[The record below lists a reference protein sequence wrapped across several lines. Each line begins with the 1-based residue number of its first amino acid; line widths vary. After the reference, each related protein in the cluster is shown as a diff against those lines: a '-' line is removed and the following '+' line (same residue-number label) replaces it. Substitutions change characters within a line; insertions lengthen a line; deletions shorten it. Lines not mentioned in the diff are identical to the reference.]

1 MKHIAIVLLA
11 VGALTGV
18 PQARAVPIFSD
29 PLTSWGL
36 SLNSGVAYITSTQ
49 LPANCSPARAEIKM
63 SGSEYD
69 KALFAYALDARGL
82 NRTIRVVVDNTE
94 SRCVVMGI
102 STA

>member
-1 MKHIAIVLLA
+1 MKQIVIALLA
-11 VGALTGV
+11 VATLTAT
-18 PQARAVPIFSD
+18 QQTSAVPVFSN
-29 PLTSWGL
+29 PLTSWAL

-82 NRTIRVVVDNTE
+82 NRTIRVVVDDTQT
-94 SRCVVMGI
+94 RCVVMGI
-102 STA
+102 STG